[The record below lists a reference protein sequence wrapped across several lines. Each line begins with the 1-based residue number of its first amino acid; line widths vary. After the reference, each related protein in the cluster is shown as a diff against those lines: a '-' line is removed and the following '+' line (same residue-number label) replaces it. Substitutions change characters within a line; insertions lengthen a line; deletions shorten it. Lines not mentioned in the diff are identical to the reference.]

1 MTVPYFEDSF
11 SQPASPSKF
20 RPADYQGHLLL
31 VWPTEYRTG
40 IKTDYGDS
48 DAIAARVVVLDGT
61 AGVEEHDNVLFFQAA
76 LIGTLKPSV
85 GNGKP
90 VLGRLGRGTS
100 KPGQSAPFILTP
112 FTEADAQIARDYFA
126 KEQFSAPATKTEAA
140 PATKAPAKG
149 KSADPLAAY
158 PADKVDLARS
168 LAASGVSADQ
178 IALAT
183 QIPQDIVES
192 AILEQF

>member
-1 MTVPYFEDSF
+1 MTYFEDNF
-11 SQPASPSKF
+11 SQPAAGSKF
-20 RPADYQGHLLL
+20 KPADYQGNLLL

-40 IKTDYGDS
+40 IKTDYGES
-48 DAIAARVVVLDGT
+48 DAIAARVVVLDGDN
-61 AGVEEHDNVLFFQAA
+61 GYEEHDNVLFFQAA

-112 FTEADAQIARDYFA
+112 FTEEDAKVARAYFA
-126 KEQFSAPATKTEAA
+126 QDQFDAPAAKAA
-140 PATKAPAKG
+140 PATKAPAKAKA
-149 KSADPLAAY
+149 KSLSDF
-158 PADKVDLARS
+158 PADKVDLAKS

-192 AILEQF
+192 EVLELI

>member
-1 MTVPYFEDSF
+1 MTYFEDNF
-11 SQPASPSKF
+11 SQPAAGSTF

-31 VWPTEYRTG
+31 VWPTEHRTG
-40 IKTDYGDS
+40 IKTDYGES
-48 DAIAARVVVLDGT
+48 DAIAARVVVLDGEN
-61 AGVEEHDNVLFFQAA
+61 GYEEHENVLFFQSA

-85 GNGKP
+85 GNSKP

-112 FTEADAQIARDYFA
+112 FTEEDAQAARAYFA
-126 KEQFSAPATKTEAA
+126 QDQFDAPAEKEPAA
-140 PATKAPAKG
+140 KPAAKSKG
-149 KSADPLAAY
+149 KSALADY
-158 PADKVDLARS
+158 PADKVDLAKS

-192 AILEQF
+192 EVLELI

>member
-1 MTVPYFEDSF
+1 VTYFEDNF
-11 SQPASPSKF
+11 SQPAAGSTF

-31 VWPTEYRTG
+31 VWPTEHRTG
-40 IKTDYGDS
+40 IKTDYGES
-48 DAIAARVVVLDGT
+48 DAIAARVVVLDGEN
-61 AGVEEHDNVLFFQAA
+61 GYEEHDNVLFFQSA

-85 GNGKP
+85 GNSKP

-112 FTEADAQIARDYFA
+112 FTEDDAQTARAYFA
-126 KEQFSAPATKTEAA
+126 QDQFDAPAEKKPAA
-140 PATKAPAKG
+140 KSPAKSKG
-149 KSADPLAAY
+149 KSGLSGY
-158 PADKVDLARS
+158 PADKVDLAKS

-192 AILEQF
+192 EVLELI

>member
-1 MTVPYFEDSF
+1 MTYFEDNF
-11 SQPASPSKF
+11 SQPAAGSKF
-20 RPADYQGHLLL
+20 KPADYQGHLLL

-40 IKTDYGDS
+40 IKTDYGES
-48 DAIAARVVVLDGT
+48 DAIAARVVVLDGDN
-61 AGVEEHDNVLFFQAA
+61 GYEEHDNVLFFQAA

-112 FTEADAQIARDYFA
+112 FTEEDAKAARAYFA
-126 KEQFSAPATKTEAA
+126 QDQFDAPVEKPA
-140 PATKAPAKG
+140 ATKAAPKTKAK
-149 KSADPLAAY
+149 SLSDF
-158 PADKVDLARS
+158 PADKVDLAKS

-192 AILEQF
+192 EVLELI

>member
-1 MTVPYFEDSF
+1 MTYFEDNF
-11 SQPASPSKF
+11 SQPASGSKF
-20 RPADYQGHLLL
+20 RPADYQGKLLL
-31 VWPTEYRTG
+31 VWPTEHRTG

-48 DAIAARVVVLDGT
+48 DAIAARVVVLDGDD
-61 AGVEEHDNVLFFQAA
+61 GYEEHDNVLFFQSA

-85 GNGKP
+85 GNSKP

-112 FTEADAQIARDYFA
+112 FTEEDAQAARAYFAQDQFDAPADA
-126 KEQFSAPATKTEAA
+126 KPAA
-140 PATKAPAKG
+140 KAPAKSKG
-149 KSADPLAAY
+149 KSALADY
-158 PADKVDLARS
+158 PADKVDLAKS

-183 QIPQDIVES
+183 QIPQEIVES
-192 AILEQF
+192 DVLELI

>member
-1 MTVPYFEDSF
+1 MSTPYFEDGF

-20 RPADYQGHLLL
+20 RPADYQGNLIL

-48 DAIAARVVVLDGT
+48 DAIAARVVVLDAPG
-61 AGVEEHDNVLFFQAA
+61 GVEEHDNVLFFQGA
-76 LIGTLKPSV
+76 LISTLKPSV
-85 GNGKP
+85 GSNKP

-112 FTEADAQIARDYFA
+112 FTEADAKAAREYFA
-126 KEQFSAPATKTEAA
+126 NQFGGTAAAPNPAPAA
-140 PATKAPAKG
+140 PN
-149 KSADPLAAY
+149 ADPLSKF
-158 PADKVDLARS
+158 PADKVELAKS
-168 LAASGVSADQ
+168 LAASSVPSDQ

-183 QIPQDIVES
+183 GIPKEIVDS
-192 AILEQF
+192 AINNLI

>member
-1 MTVPYFEDSF
+1 MTYFEDNF
-11 SQPASPSKF
+11 SQPASGSKF
-20 RPADYQGHLLL
+20 RPADYQGKLLL
-31 VWPTEYRTG
+31 VWPTEHRTG

-48 DAIAARVVVLDGT
+48 DAIAARVVVLDGDD
-61 AGVEEHDNVLFFQAA
+61 GYEEHDNVLFFQSA

-85 GNGKP
+85 GNSKP

-112 FTEADAQIARDYFA
+112 FTEEDAQSARTYFA
-126 KEQFSAPATKTEAA
+126 QDQFDAPAAKPAA
-140 PATKAPAKG
+140 KAPAKSKG
-149 KSADPLAAY
+149 KSALADY
-158 PADKVDLARS
+158 PADKVDLAKS

-183 QIPQDIVES
+183 QIPQEIVES
-192 AILEQF
+192 DVLELI

>member
-1 MTVPYFEDSF
+1 MTYFEDSF
-11 SQPASPSKF
+11 SQPASGSKF
-20 RPADYQGHLLL
+20 KPADYQGHLLL

-48 DAIAARVVVLDGT
+48 DAIAARVVVLDGQEGT
-61 AGVEEHDNVLFFQAA
+61 EEHDNVLFFQSA
-76 LIGTLKPSV
+76 LIGTLKNSV
-85 GNGKP
+85 GNSKP
-90 VLGRLGRGTS
+90 VLGRLGKGTG

-112 FTEADAQIARDYFA
+112 FTEEDAKLARDYFA
-126 KEQFSAPATKTEAA
+126 KDQFDTPAEKTPAA
-140 PATKAPAKG
+140 PTTAKVAKAKAK
-149 KSADPLAAY
+149 SLADF
-158 PADKVDLARS
+158 PADKVDLAKS

-192 AILEQF
+192 DVLELI

>member
-1 MTVPYFEDSF
+1 MTYFEDNF
-11 SQPASPSKF
+11 SQPASGSKF
-20 RPADYQGHLLL
+20 RPADYQGKLLL
-31 VWPTEYRTG
+31 VWPTEHRTG

-48 DAIAARVVVLDGT
+48 DAVAARVVVLDGDN
-61 AGVEEHDNVLFFQAA
+61 GYEEHDNVLFFQAA

-85 GNGKP
+85 GNNKP

-112 FTEADAQIARDYFA
+112 FTEEDAQAARAYFA
-126 KEQFSAPATKTEAA
+126 QDQFDAPV
-140 PATKAPAKG
+140 TKAPATATKAATKPKG
-149 KSADPLAAY
+149 KSISDF
-158 PADKVDLARS
+158 PADKVDLAKS

-192 AILEQF
+192 DVLELI

>member
-1 MTVPYFEDSF
+1 MSAPYFEDSF

-20 RPADYQGHLLL
+20 RPADYQGNLII

-48 DAIAARVVVLDGT
+48 DAVAARVVVLDA
-61 AGVEEHDNVLFFQAA
+61 AGGIEEHDNVLFFQGA
-76 LIGTLKPSV
+76 LISTLKPSV
-85 GNGKP
+85 GSSKP

-112 FTEADAQIARDYFA
+112 FTEADAKLAREYFA
-126 KEQFSAPATKTEAA
+126 NQFGGTPATPAAA
-140 PATKAPAKG
+140 PAAAN
-149 KSADPLAAY
+149 ADPLAAF
-158 PADKVDLARS
+158 PADKVELAKS
-168 LAASGVSADQ
+168 LAASNVPGDQ

-183 QIPQDIVES
+183 GIPKALVDS
-192 AILEQF
+192 AILNLI